1 MYLHLT
7 IPEVSV
13 MENLSMKTGCGQVEQ
28 TIVEAV
34 NLWVRLEPEK
44 NP

>member
-1 MYLHLT
+1 
-7 IPEVSV
+7 

-44 NP
+44 IHKNNVILKKT